1 MDIGT
6 AREGSALQAPAK
18 TALLPPEPADN
29 YLGISSLRTTGATPT
44 MTLTRRRLT
53 LALLAAA
60 LATPALAQGV
70 SASDQALV
78 GRAVAYLQGM
88 GEARARF
95 VQTDARGMNTQGTVY
110 LKRPGKARFAYDPPS
125 GLLVVSNGS
134 TVSVADSRLK
144 TFDAYPLMATPLS
157 LFLAKT
163 IRLDRGVQVTRV
175 ARMSDGFS
183 ITARDLK
190 KQTAGE
196 ITLIFTDAPLALQ
209 GWSVTDAQGRATR
222 VALSGLQ
229 PAPGLDPSLF
239 VLKDPRPKNV
249 GRGKM

>member
-1 MDIGT
+1 MTD
-6 AREGSALQAPAK
+6 
-18 TALLPPEPADN
+18 
-29 YLGISSLRTTGATPT
+29 ATPT
-44 MTLTRRRLT
+44 TLTRRALT
-53 LALLAAA
+53 LAIAA
-60 LATPALAQGV
+60 LPLTTPALAQGLT
-70 SASDQALV
+70 APDQALV
-78 GRAVAYLQGM
+78 DRAVAYLQGM
-88 GEARARF
+88 GEAKARF
-95 VQTDARGMNTQGTVY
+95 VQTDARGANTEGTVF

-125 GLLVVSNGS
+125 GLVVVSNGA

-144 TFDAYPLMATPLS
+144 TFDAYPLVSTPLS

-190 KQTAGE
+190 KETAGQ
-196 ITLIFTDAPLALQ
+196 ITLTFTDAPLALR

-222 VALSGLQ
+222 VALTGLA